1 MFQPK
6 VLTLSEAH
14 AHIRPHGPAEFLPR
28 DFSNVTKHGE
38 TMICAP
44 RWTGF
49 WGARASDL
57 HP

>member
-44 RWTGF
+44 AVDGVL
-49 WGARASDL
+49 GGEGI
-57 HP
+57 